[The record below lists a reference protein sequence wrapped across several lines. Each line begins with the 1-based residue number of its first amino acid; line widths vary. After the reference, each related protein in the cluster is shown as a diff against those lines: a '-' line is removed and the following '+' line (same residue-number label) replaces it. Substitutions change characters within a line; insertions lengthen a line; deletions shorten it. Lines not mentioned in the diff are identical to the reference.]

1 VSGPGDHTPAGDPAP
16 TRQGSAPGAPGP
28 TAGTPELPFIDAYSI
43 EAKAPPEHVWDVIV
57 EQVLPRFGG
66 GFGPVATGRVGRVGT
81 RILRAPYAPPMRVGG
96 GARGAG
102 TDPSPSPSPSP
113 PSVIMG
119 FRVERAERPAL
130 IALAGEH
137 RFARYSLTLRVAPGA
152 SGSMSRL
159 SAETRAAFRGTAGRM
174 YMAAVIGSG
183 AHRLVVSRLLHRIR
197 RISARHVPPRAADQA
212 ARAGA
217 PAWRGS
223 CAGARHARTD
233 PR

>member
-1 VSGPGDHTPAGDPAP
+1 MSRPGDPTPTGDPAPARRGSAAGDPAP
-16 TRQGSAPGAPGP
+16 RTGP
-28 TAGTPELPFIDAYSI
+28 PELPFIDAYSI
-43 EAKAPPEHVWDVIV
+43 EAKAPPEQVWDVIV

-66 GFGPVATGRVGRVGT
+66 GFGPAATGRVGRVGT
-81 RILRAPYAPPMRVGG
+81 RILRAPYAPPVHTGA
-96 GARGAG
+96 GARVAG
-102 TDPSPSPSPSP
+102 TAPSP

-130 IALAGEH
+130 IALVGEH

-152 SGSMSRL
+152 SGTMSRL

-174 YMAAVIGSG
+174 YGSAVIGSG
-183 AHRLVVSRLLHRIR
+183 AHRLVVSRLLHRIG
-197 RISARHVPPRAADQA
+197 RISARRAPLRAAA
-212 ARAGA
+212 RPARADA

-223 CAGARHARTD
+223 CVGARRARRD